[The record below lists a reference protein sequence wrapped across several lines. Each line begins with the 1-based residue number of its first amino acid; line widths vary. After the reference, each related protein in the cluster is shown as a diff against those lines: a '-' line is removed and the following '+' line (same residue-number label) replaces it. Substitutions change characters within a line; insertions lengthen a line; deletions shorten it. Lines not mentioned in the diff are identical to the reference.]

1 MRKFLSNII
10 RSVKEVTLPLW
21 TKALEGSRKSPLSGR
36 EDGIIVSLT
45 SFPARIG
52 GLWITLESLFRQ
64 TVRPDR
70 IVVALTEEEF
80 PGGMKYLPES
90 LTRFSSLG
98 VEIVFLPYNLRC
110 HNKYLYALEKYPNAS
125 VVTVDD
131 DCYYRKDTIERLI
144 HLRDKYPGAVCC
156 NIGAVIDKDHFHEYS
171 FWKKSSSER
180 EPDFRNVALGF
191 AGVLYPAGLPADSF
205 CDKERAKALAPTAD
219 DLWLKAVETV
229 NGIKVATGP
238 FFPKPVT
245 IKSSQKVS
253 LRKINKGI
261 ENRNNLQWK
270 ALDEHFH
277 LKEKI

>member
-1 MRKFLSNII
+1 MRKFLANIV
-10 RSVKEVTLPLW
+10 RSMKEVTLPLW
-21 TKALEGSRKSPLSGR
+21 AKTLKGARKSPLSGK

-45 SFPARIG
+45 SFPARID

-64 TVRPDR
+64 SVRPDR
-70 IVVALTEEEF
+70 IVVALTHEEF
-80 PGGMKYLPES
+80 PGGMKDLPES

-98 VEIVFLPYNLRC
+98 VEIVFLPSNLKC
-110 HNKYLYALEKYPNAS
+110 HNKYLYALQKYPNAS

-144 HLRDKYPGAVCC
+144 YLRDKYPGAVCC
-156 NIGAVIDKDHFHEYS
+156 NIGAIIDKDHFHEYA

-180 EPDFRNVALGF
+180 EPDYRNVALGF
-191 AGVLYPAGLPADSF
+191 AGVLYPSGLPVDSF
-205 CDKERAKALAPTAD
+205 CDKDTAKTLAPTAD

-229 NGIKVATGP
+229 SGIKVATGP
-238 FFPKPVT
+238 FFPKPVN

-270 ALDEHFH
+270 ALDEHFQ